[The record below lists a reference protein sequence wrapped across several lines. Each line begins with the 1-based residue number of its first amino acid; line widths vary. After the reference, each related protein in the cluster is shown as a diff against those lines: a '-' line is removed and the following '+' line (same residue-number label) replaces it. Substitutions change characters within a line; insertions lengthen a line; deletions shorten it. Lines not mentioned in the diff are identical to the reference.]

1 MMKTIIGIDV
11 GGSTTKIVGFDE
23 NKSLIPPMLVKAN
36 DPITSA
42 YGAFGKFTSENGLG
56 IDDIKSVMVTGVGS
70 SFLTKPLYGIEC
82 THVAEFDCI
91 GLGGLYISGLDEAIV
106 VSMGT
111 GTAIVH
117 AKKGRSIEYL
127 GGTGVGGGTLTGLAK
142 KLIGVRHTEDIVTLA
157 EHGDL
162 SKVNLLV
169 SDLTKK
175 NISGMN
181 SSLTASNFGNV
192 SDLATKEDLALGL
205 INMVIETVSMLSLF
219 AARDKKLSDI
229 VVTGNLAKMPQA
241 KQMFGNMSALF
252 EKNYILPELSNFATV
267 IGAALIGL
275 SQSNENA

>member
-1 MMKTIIGIDV
+1 MSSIIGIDV

-23 NKSLIPPMLVKAN
+23 NGKLIPPMLVKAN

-42 YGAFGKFTSENGLG
+42 YGAFGKFTSENDIG
-56 IDDIKSVMVTGVGS
+56 IDEIKSVMVTGVGS

-82 THVAEFDCI
+82 THAAEFDCI
-91 GLGGLYISGLDEAIV
+91 GLGGLYVSGLHEAIV

-111 GTAIVH
+111 GTAIVY
-117 AKKGRSIEYL
+117 AKKGKKVEYL

-157 EHGDL
+157 ESGDL
-162 SKVNLLV
+162 SKVNLRV

-175 NISGMN
+175 NISGMD

-205 INMVIETVSMLSLF
+205 INMVVETVSMLSLF
-219 AARDKKLSDI
+219 AARDKNLSDI
-229 VVTGNLAKMPQA
+229 VMTGNLTKMPQA
-241 KQMFGNMSALF
+241 KEMFDSMSELF
-252 EKNYILPELSNFATV
+252 GKKYILPDLSNFATV

-275 SQSNENA
+275 SKKD

>member
-1 MMKTIIGIDV
+1 MGTIIGIDV
-11 GGSTTKIVGFDE
+11 GGSTTKIVGFDGSG
-23 NKSLIPPMLVKAN
+23 SLILPMLVKAN

-42 YGAFGKFTSENGLG
+42 YGAFGKFTSENGLE
-56 IDDIKSVMVTGVGS
+56 ISDISSVMVTGVGS

-82 THVAEFDCI
+82 THVAEFDSI
-91 GLGGLYISGLDEAIV
+91 GRGGLFISGLDRAIV

-117 AKKGRSIEYL
+117 AVKNSKINYL

-142 KLIGVRHTEDIVTLA
+142 KLIGVRHTTDIVSLA
-157 EHGDL
+157 ENGDI

-169 SDLTKK
+169 SDITRKS
-175 NISGMN
+175 ISGMD

-205 INMVIETVSMLSLF
+205 VNMVFETVSMLALF
-219 AARDKKLSDI
+219 AARDKKMNDI
-229 VVTGNLAKMPQA
+229 VMTGNLTNMPQA
-241 KQMFGNMSALF
+241 KPMFEKMSSLF
-252 EKNYILPELSNFATV
+252 GKNYIVPEYSSYATV

-275 SQSNENA
+275 DKPRSDE